1 VDGRTTEIDQK
12 YFWSTRFPRG
22 KTQRRAV
29 DDARLRVGDRNSL
42 ESCPQ
47 FVESHVGSPR
57 PGRRLIHFSECMRAC
72 TTIGMSV
79 LPTLFAQACNPFV
92 LFARTVVSYNF
103 RIARDSG
110 RNAEERYVLGTNPP
124 PPSDGYPTQLPTR
137 GERCTAAYLPL
148 LDSGAFAT
156 QNKPQPICP
165 DQAGIFNS

>member
-1 VDGRTTEIDQK
+1 MLSIEKGPATKELDQVSGWPDNRNRPK
-12 YFWSTRFPRG
+12 IFLVHSISPEEA
-22 KTQRRAV
+22 QRRAV
-29 DDARLRVGDRNSL
+29 DGACPRVGDRNSL

-47 FVESHVGSPR
+47 FVESHVGSHR

-79 LPTLFAQACNPFV
+79 LPTLFAQVCNPFV

-137 GERCTAAYLPL
+137 GERCTAAYQ
-148 LDSGAFAT
+148 T
-156 QNKPQPICP
+156 
-165 DQAGIFNS
+165 